1 MLANDLLIVLQY
13 STITT
18 IRLFSKPYLGGRADI
33 KLLPGTPN
41 ACTQSSWRN
50 RNKAALIDGTV
61 WNHTRHRLS
70 LSLE

>member
-1 MLANDLLIVLQY
+1 MLANDLMIVLQY

-18 IRLFSKPYLGGRADI
+18 IRLFSKPYLGGRADT
-33 KLLPGTPN
+33 KLLPGTLN
-41 ACTQSSWRN
+41 AYIQSSWRN

>member
-1 MLANDLLIVLQY
+1 MLANDLMIVLQY

-18 IRLFSKPYLGGRADI
+18 IRLFSKPYLGGRADK
-33 KLLPGTPN
+33 KLLPGTLN
-41 ACTQSSWRN
+41 AYIQSSWRN

>member
-1 MLANDLLIVLQY
+1 MLANDLMIVLQY
-13 STITT
+13 STIAT

-33 KLLPGTPN
+33 KLLPGTLN
-41 ACTQSSWRN
+41 AYIQSSWRN

>member
-1 MLANDLLIVLQY
+1 MLANDLMIVLQY

-18 IRLFSKPYLGGRADI
+18 IRLSYLGGRADI
-33 KLLPGTPN
+33 KLLTGTPN